1 MNNRT
6 RGARFP
12 RQKFRPRYPRTKC
25 GCLQCRYQRK
35 KCDEGK
41 PRCSR
46 CVAKNLICR
55 YSDTSS
61 DDIKDIG
68 DTDNTAPSL
77 ALSAADENQQEL
89 QTQNGSRNN
98 NRLPN
103 DRLVMDSISTFSLS
117 PTSSMFLAYYI
128 TETSK
133 YLSVRDPE
141 RNPFVTY
148 LLPFAFKYDIVLH
161 AILAL
166 GGSHMALKHK
176 SSDIA
181 AQAWKYYGN
190 VLQMLRKEI
199 SRGPKD
205 TVHSLQVLLVLLL
218 LIATEVG
225 SFRDSCSRINHHFFQ
240 SYGYFF

>member
-1 MNNRT
+1 
-6 RGARFP
+6 
-12 RQKFRPRYPRTKC
+12 
-25 GCLQCRYQRK
+25 
-35 KCDEGK
+35 
-41 PRCSR
+41 
-46 CVAKNLICR
+46 
-55 YSDTSS
+55 
-61 DDIKDIG
+61 
-68 DTDNTAPSL
+68 
-77 ALSAADENQQEL
+77 
-89 QTQNGSRNN
+89 
-98 NRLPN
+98 
-103 DRLVMDSISTFSLS
+103 MDSISTFSLS

-240 SYGYFF
+240 SYGYFFLALCSCWWSHGSSDSNIKFTSPFSIMSMFFAQVHAFLY